1 MNVSI
6 QPALK
11 SLRTAALIALVAVV
25 GVFMG
30 YFIDFLITD
39 NPEVSAPEQPI
50 AFSHKIHAGDNE
62 IPCQYCHTEARRSP
76 SAGVPSVNK
85 CMGCHNEVATDS
97 PLIRQ
102 VSEYWENKEP
112 IPWVKV
118 HDLPDFVHFTHK
130 RHVQAGIA
138 CQTCHGPVEPM
149 DKIAV
154 HSRDND
160 GPTLMASTTGEI
172 TNSDT
177 SEGGATQNDHW
188 EMGLCLNCHKQHD
201 VVDGKAVRVDDG
213 GFDNGL
219 DCWTCHK

>member
-11 SLRTAALIALVAVV
+11 SLQTAALIVVVAVA
-25 GVFMG
+25 GIFIG
-30 YFIDFLITD
+30 YFIDFLVTD
-39 NPEVSAPEQPI
+39 SPEVSAPEQPI
-50 AFSHKIHAGDNE
+50 AFSHKIHAGDYD

-85 CMGCHNEVATDS
+85 CMGCHNEVATES

-102 VSEYWENKEP
+102 VNEYWENKEP
-112 IPWVKV
+112 IPWIKV

-138 CQTCHGPVEPM
+138 CQTCHGPVETM

-154 HSRDND
+154 HSRNNE
-160 GPTLMASTTGEI
+160 GPTLLASSTGEI
-172 TNSDT
+172 MNSET
-177 SEGGATQNDHW
+177 SDVGATQNDHW

-201 VVDGKAVRVDDG
+201 VVDGKAVRVDEG

>member
-11 SLRTAALIALVAVV
+11 SLRMAALIAVVAIV
-25 GVFMG
+25 GIFVG
-30 YFIDFLITD
+30 YFIDFLVTD
-39 NPEVSAPEQPI
+39 RPQVSAPEQPI
-50 AFSHKIHAGDNE
+50 AFSHKIHAGDND

-85 CMGCHNEVATDS
+85 CMGCHNEVATES

-102 VSEYWENKEP
+102 VAEYWENKEP
-112 IPWVKV
+112 IPWIRV

-130 RHVQAGIA
+130 RHVQAGVA
-138 CQTCHGPVEPM
+138 CQTCHGPVETM

-154 HSRDND
+154 YSRNND
-160 GPTLMASTTGEI
+160 GPSLFASSTGYI
-172 TNSDT
+172 VNSDT
-177 SEGGATQNDHW
+177 SDVGAAQNDHW
-188 EMGLCLNCHKQHD
+188 QMGLCLNCHKQHD

-213 GFDNGL
+213 WFDNGL

>member
-11 SLRTAALIALVAVV
+11 SLQTAALIAVVAVV
-25 GVFMG
+25 GIFVG

-85 CMGCHNEVATDS
+85 CMGCHNEVATES

-138 CQTCHGPVEPM
+138 CQTCHGPVETM
-149 DKIAV
+149 DKISV
-154 HSRDND
+154 HSRNND
-160 GPTLMASTTGEI
+160 GPTLLASTTGEI
-172 TNSDT
+172 MNSET
-177 SEGGATQNDHW
+177 RAVAATQNDHW

>member
-1 MNVSI
+1 MNVAI

-11 SLRTAALIALVAVV
+11 SLQTAALIVVVAVV
-25 GVFMG
+25 GIFIG
-30 YFIDFLITD
+30 YFIDFLVTD
-39 NPEVSAPEQPI
+39 SPEVSAPEQPI
-50 AFSHKIHAGDNE
+50 AFSHKIHAGDND

-85 CMGCHNEVATDS
+85 CMGCHNEVATES

-102 VSEYWENKEP
+102 VNEYWENKEP
-112 IPWVKV
+112 IPWIKV

-138 CQTCHGPVEPM
+138 CQTCHGPVETM

-154 HSRDND
+154 HSRNNE
-160 GPTLMASTTGEI
+160 GPTLLASSTGEI
-172 TNSDT
+172 MNSET
-177 SEGGATQNDHW
+177 SDVGATQNDHW
-188 EMGLCLNCHKQHD
+188 EMGLCLNSHKQHD
-201 VVDGKAVRVDDG
+201 VVDGKAVRVDEG

>member
-1 MNVSI
+1 MYVSI

-11 SLRTAALIALVAVV
+11 SLQTAALIVVVAVV
-25 GVFMG
+25 GIFIG
-30 YFIDFLITD
+30 YFIDFLVTD
-39 NPEVSAPEQPI
+39 SPEVSAPEQPI
-50 AFSHKIHAGDNE
+50 AFSHKIHAGDND

-85 CMGCHNEVATDS
+85 CMGCHNEVATES

-102 VSEYWENKEP
+102 VNEYWENKEP
-112 IPWVKV
+112 IPWIKV

-138 CQTCHGPVEPM
+138 CQTCHGPVETM

-154 HSRDND
+154 HSRNNE
-160 GPTLMASTTGEI
+160 GPTLLASSTGEI
-172 TNSDT
+172 MNSET
-177 SEGGATQNDHW
+177 SDVGATQNDHW

-201 VVDGKAVRVDDG
+201 VVDGKAVRVDEG

>member
-11 SLRTAALIALVAVV
+11 SLQTAALIAVVAVV
-25 GVFMG
+25 GIFVG

-85 CMGCHNEVATDS
+85 CMGCHNEVATES

-138 CQTCHGPVEPM
+138 CQTCHGPVETM
-149 DKIAV
+149 DKISV
-154 HSRDND
+154 HSRNND
-160 GPTLMASTTGEI
+160 GPTLLASTTGEI
-172 TNSDT
+172 MNSEA
-177 SEGGATQNDHW
+177 SAVAATQNDHW